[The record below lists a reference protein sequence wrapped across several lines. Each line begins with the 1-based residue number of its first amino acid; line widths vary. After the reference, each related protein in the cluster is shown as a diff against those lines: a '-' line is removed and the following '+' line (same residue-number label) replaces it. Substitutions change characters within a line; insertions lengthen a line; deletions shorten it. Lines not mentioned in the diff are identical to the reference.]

1 MQNNLKFYINGE
13 WVNPTTPNQ
22 FDVINPATEEAFT
35 QISLGSKEDVDKAVA
50 ATKEAFPSYSKWSV
64 EARAD
69 LLQRVLDLYKIRH
82 DEIAK
87 AISLEMGAP
96 IRMSKADQA
105 AVGSSHFQSALDALK
120 NFTFEKED
128 RGVILRHEPIGVC
141 GLITPWNWPMNQVA
155 VKVAPALAAGCTV
168 VLKPSEI
175 APLDAMIL
183 AEILHEAGVPAG
195 VFNLVNGNG
204 PDVGEAMS
212 SHPDIQMMSF
222 TGSTRGGIAVARAS
236 ADTVKR
242 VSQELGGKSANI
254 ILRDADIAQAV
265 FDGVI
270 YCMDNSGQSCNA
282 PTRMLVPNEN
292 MKIAIEAACRAAE
305 SLKIGDPA
313 DVSVDLGPV
322 ISDVQFNK
330 IQGLIQK
337 GINEG
342 ATLVA
347 GGIGLPDHLNK
358 GYFVKVTV
366 FANANNSMTIAREE
380 IFGPVITLIGYDT
393 EEEAINIANDT
404 DYGLA
409 GYVSSGD
416 MDHAKDVA
424 NQIRAGQVIVNYVGG
439 NSDTPFGGYKQSG
452 NGREKG
458 VWGLHD
464 YLEIKA
470 ITGF

>member
-50 ATKEAFPSYSKWSV
+50 AAKEAFPSYSKWSV

-96 IRMSKADQA
+96 ITMSKADQA

-282 PTRMLVPNEN
+282 PTRMLVPNET
-292 MKIAIEAACRAAE
+292 MKIAIEAARRAAE

-337 GINEG
+337 GIDEG

>member
-1 MQNNLKFYINGE
+1 
-13 WVNPTTPNQ
+13 
-22 FDVINPATEEAFT
+22 
-35 QISLGSKEDVDKAVA
+35 
-50 ATKEAFPSYSKWSV
+50 
-64 EARAD
+64 
-69 LLQRVLDLYKIRH
+69 
-82 DEIAK
+82 
-87 AISLEMGAP
+87 MGAP
-96 IRMSKADQA
+96 ITMSKADQA

-282 PTRMLVPNEN
+282 PTRMLVPNET
-292 MKIAIEAACRAAE
+292 MKIAIEAARRAAE

-337 GINEG
+337 GIDEG

-347 GGIGLPDHLNK
+347 GGIGLPDHLDK

>member
-35 QISLGSKEDVDKAVA
+35 QISLGSKEDVDKAVSA
-50 ATKEAFPSYSKWSV
+50 AKEAFPSYSKWSV

-69 LLQRVLDLYKIRH
+69 LLQRVLDLYRIRH

-292 MKIAIEAACRAAE
+292 MKIAIEAARRAAE

-337 GINEG
+337 GIDEG

-347 GGIGLPDHLNK
+347 GGIGLPDHLDK

>member
-50 ATKEAFPSYSKWSV
+50 AAKEAFPSYSKWSV

-96 IRMSKADQA
+96 ITMSKADQA

-282 PTRMLVPNEN
+282 PTRMLVPNET
-292 MKIAIEAACRAAE
+292 MKIAIEAARRAAE

-337 GINEG
+337 GIDEG

-347 GGIGLPDHLNK
+347 GGIGLPDHLDK

>member
-35 QISLGSKEDVDKAVA
+35 QISLGSKEDVDKAVSA
-50 ATKEAFPSYSKWSV
+50 AKEAFPSYSKWSV

-96 IRMSKADQA
+96 ITMSKADQA

-337 GINEG
+337 GIDEG

-347 GGIGLPDHLNK
+347 GGIGLPDHLDK